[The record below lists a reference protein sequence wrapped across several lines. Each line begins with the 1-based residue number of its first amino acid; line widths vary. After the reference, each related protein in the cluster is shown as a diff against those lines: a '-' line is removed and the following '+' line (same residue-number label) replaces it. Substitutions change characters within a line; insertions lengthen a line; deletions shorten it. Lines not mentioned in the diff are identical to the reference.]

1 MADLLAQK
9 NILPML
15 IAENGEPFDDP
26 DYLYEVK
33 FDGERCLA
41 YLDGRETILQN
52 RRLLLVTSK
61 FPELWDLHRQV
72 GVHCI
77 LSLIHI

>member
-52 RRLLLVTSK
+52 RRLLLKISGIMGFAQASWRTLY
-61 FPELWDLHRQV
+61 FGR
-72 GVHCI
+72 
-77 LSLIHI
+77 

>member
-26 DYLYEVK
+26 DYLYDVK

-41 YLDGRETILQN
+41 
-52 RRLLLVTSK
+52 
-61 FPELWDLHRQV
+61 
-72 GVHCI
+72 
-77 LSLIHI
+77 